1 MGVAVSQQVFAL
13 TGALLLGLGLGLV
26 YDLLR
31 VLRSRWHSGGVG
43 AALDL
48 LFWFLAALV
57 LVLWSVYALGGVVR
71 VYIVLAMA
79 AGVWLWFA
87 TFSPRFLELGRQIA
101 DECAHVA
108 HTLTAPVRALAAL
121 WKKFLVFCKKIFS
134 YWLSWYKIGWMFAAA
149 KPRPRRS
156 KAVHREE
163 NQLEN
168 HKGQPDHEG
177 RHFCFNRLFVHHFT
191 EPAQQDSERKRPLQ
205 RSAEPGGDPKRQKRS
220 PGGAHPKQRRQGHR
234 AGNR

>member
-87 TFSPRFLELGRQIA
+87 TFSPGVSALLQRWA
-101 DECAHVA
+101 DECARLVHI
-108 HTLTAPVRALAAL
+108 LLFPVRKLGEQK
-121 WKKFLVFCKKIFS
+121 KKFQFFLKNHFHYFQ
-134 YWLSWYKIGWMFAAA
+134 SWYRIRTMFAPE
-149 KPRPRRS
+149 KPPRQ
-156 KAVHREE
+156 KNTVVHREGKKC
-163 NQLEN
+163 EN
-168 HKGQPDHEG
+168 HKGKSHHKKRYFD
-177 RHFCFNRLFVHHFT
+177 FDRLFGHQ
-191 EPAQQDSERKRPLQ
+191 PAESAHQDPDGNGGLQ
-205 RSAEPGGDPKRQKRS
+205 RHSDPGGRPGGKKRRR
-220 PGGAHPKQRRQGHR
+220 GGAHPQP
-234 AGNR
+234 

>member
-1 MGVAVSQQVFAL
+1 MGVEVSQQVFSL
-13 TGALLLGLGLGLV
+13 TGALLLGLGLGMV

-31 VLRSRWHSGGVG
+31 LSRRRHP
-43 AALDL
+43 ATELLLDL
-48 LFWFLAALV
+48 LFWLLATVSLF
-57 LVLWSVYALGGVVR
+57 LWSLWTGKGVVR
-71 VYIVLAMA
+71 IYIALAMA
-79 AGVWLWFA
+79 GGGWLWFA
-87 TFSPRFLELGRQIA
+87 TFSPRFLELGRQMI
-101 DECAHVA
+101 EKCAH
-108 HTLTAPVRALAAL
+108 TAYKLAAPIRALGAL
-121 WKKFLVFCKKIFS
+121 WKKFLNFCKKNFS

-168 HKGQPDHEG
+168 HKGQSDHKG
-177 RHFCFNRLFVHHFT
+177 RHFHFNRLFVHHSA
-191 EPAQQDSERKRPLQ
+191 EPAQQDSDRQRPLQ
-205 RSAEPGGDPKRQKRS
+205 RRAEPGGDSKRQKRR